1 MGAEL
6 LLGVCDNIN
15 EIKMKV
21 EKLKSALKKL
31 LVEMAKV
38 STDKGLLSYESEKEL
53 PEVGENIYLV
63 DQEGNEEVAADGEY
77 RTDEKMVI
85 VVKDGKVEEIRA
97 EEEKPAEEPVEMP
110 VDEKLEVVEP
120 VEPAP
125 VDEKINSIPEPEK
138 NPLEEKI
145 TALEA
150 RLAAIEA
157 RLAALEAEP
166 AVDSAEETFKRVNS
180 FKKTGDEKLD
190 RLNAILTAKPKY

>member
-1 MGAEL
+1 
-6 LLGVCDNIN
+6 
-15 EIKMKV
+15 MKV

-125 VDEKINSIPEPEK
+125 ADEKINSLPEPEK
-138 NPLEEKI
+138 
-145 TALEA
+145 
-150 RLAAIEA
+150 
-157 RLAALEAEP
+157 
-166 AVDSAEETFKRVNS
+166 
-180 FKKTGDEKLD
+180 
-190 RLNAILTAKPKY
+190 KYIMMT

>member
-1 MGAEL
+1 
-6 LLGVCDNIN
+6 
-15 EIKMKV
+15 MKV

-31 LVEMAKV
+31 LIEMAKV

-125 VDEKINSIPEPEK
+125 VDEKIDSIPEPEK

-166 AVDSAEETFKRVNS
+166 AVPSAEETFKRVNS

>member
-1 MGAEL
+1 
-6 LLGVCDNIN
+6 
-15 EIKMKV
+15 MKV

-77 RTDEKMVI
+77 RTDDKMVI

-125 VDEKINSIPEPEK
+125 VDEKIDSIPEPEK

-166 AVDSAEETFKRVNS
+166 AVDSAEETFKKVNS

-190 RLNAILTAKPKY
+190 RLNPILTAKPKN

>member
-1 MGAEL
+1 
-6 LLGVCDNIN
+6 
-15 EIKMKV
+15 MKV

-77 RTDEKMVI
+77 RTDDKMVI

-125 VDEKINSIPEPEK
+125 VNEKIDSIPEPEK

-166 AVDSAEETFKRVNS
+166 AVPSAEETFKRVNS

>member
-1 MGAEL
+1 
-6 LLGVCDNIN
+6 
-15 EIKMKV
+15 MKV

-77 RTDEKMVI
+77 RTDDKMVI

-125 VDEKINSIPEPEK
+125 VDENINSIPEPEK

>member
-1 MGAEL
+1 
-6 LLGVCDNIN
+6 
-15 EIKMKV
+15 MKV

-53 PEVGENIYLV
+53 PEVGEKIYLV

-77 RTDEKMVI
+77 RTDDKMVI

-166 AVDSAEETFKRVNS
+166 AVDSAEETFKKVNS

>member
-1 MGAEL
+1 
-6 LLGVCDNIN
+6 
-15 EIKMKV
+15 MKV

-97 EEEKPAEEPVEMP
+97 EEEKPVEEPVEKP

-120 VEPAP
+120 VEPIP

-166 AVDSAEETFKRVNS
+166 AVDSAEETFKKVNS

>member
-1 MGAEL
+1 
-6 LLGVCDNIN
+6 
-15 EIKMKV
+15 MKV

-31 LVEMAKV
+31 LVEMARV

-97 EEEKPAEEPVEMP
+97 EEEKPVEEPVEKP

-125 VDEKINSIPEPEK
+125 VDEKIDSIPEPEK

-166 AVDSAEETFKRVNS
+166 AVDSAEETFKKVNS

>member
-1 MGAEL
+1 
-6 LLGVCDNIN
+6 
-15 EIKMKV
+15 MKV

-63 DQEGNEEVAADGEY
+63 DQEGNEEVASDGEY
-77 RTDEKMVI
+77 RTDDKMVI

-166 AVDSAEETFKRVNS
+166 AVDSAEETFKKVNS
-180 FKKTGDEKLD
+180 IKKTGDEKLD

>member
-1 MGAEL
+1 
-6 LLGVCDNIN
+6 
-15 EIKMKV
+15 MKV

-31 LVEMAKV
+31 LVEMARV

-77 RTDEKMVI
+77 RTDDKMVI

-166 AVDSAEETFKRVNS
+166 AVDSAEETFKRVNQ
-180 FKKTGDEKLD
+180 FKKTGNEKLD

>member
-1 MGAEL
+1 
-6 LLGVCDNIN
+6 
-15 EIKMKV
+15 MKV

-53 PEVGENIYLV
+53 PEIGENIYLV

-77 RTDEKMVI
+77 RTDDKMVI

-97 EEEKPAEEPVEMP
+97 EEEKPVEEPMEKP

-166 AVDSAEETFKRVNS
+166 AVPSAEETFKRVNS

>member
-1 MGAEL
+1 
-6 LLGVCDNIN
+6 
-15 EIKMKV
+15 MKV

-31 LVEMAKV
+31 LVEMARV

-125 VDEKINSIPEPEK
+125 VDEKIDSIPEPEK

-166 AVDSAEETFKRVNS
+166 AVPSAEETFKRVNS

-190 RLNAILTAKPKY
+190 RLNAILSSKRN

>member
-1 MGAEL
+1 
-6 LLGVCDNIN
+6 
-15 EIKMKV
+15 
-21 EKLKSALKKL
+21 
-31 LVEMAKV
+31 MAKV

-53 PEVGENIYLV
+53 PEVGENVYLV

-77 RTDEKMVI
+77 RTDEKMII

-97 EEEKPAEEPVEMP
+97 EEEKPAEEPVEKP

-125 VDEKINSIPEPEK
+125 VDEKIDSIPEPEK

-166 AVDSAEETFKRVNS
+166 AVPSAEETFKRVNS

>member
-1 MGAEL
+1 
-6 LLGVCDNIN
+6 
-15 EIKMKV
+15 MKV

-77 RTDEKMVI
+77 RTDDKMVI

-120 VEPAP
+120 VEPTP
-125 VDEKINSIPEPEK
+125 VDENINSIPEPEK

-166 AVDSAEETFKRVNS
+166 AVPSAEETFKRVNS

>member
-1 MGAEL
+1 
-6 LLGVCDNIN
+6 
-15 EIKMKV
+15 MKV

-77 RTDEKMVI
+77 RTDDKMVI
-85 VVKDGKVEEIRA
+85 VIKDGKVEEIRA

-125 VDEKINSIPEPEK
+125 VDEKIDSIPEPEK

-166 AVDSAEETFKRVNS
+166 AVPSAEETFKRVNS

>member
-1 MGAEL
+1 
-6 LLGVCDNIN
+6 
-15 EIKMKV
+15 MKV

-31 LVEMAKV
+31 LIEMAKV

-77 RTDEKMVI
+77 RTDDKMVI

-125 VDEKINSIPEPEK
+125 VDEKIDSIPEPEK

-166 AVDSAEETFKRVNS
+166 AVPSAEETFKRVNS

>member
-1 MGAEL
+1 
-6 LLGVCDNIN
+6 
-15 EIKMKV
+15 MKV

-53 PEVGENIYLV
+53 PEIGENVYLV

-125 VDEKINSIPEPEK
+125 VDEKIDSIPEPEK

-166 AVDSAEETFKRVNS
+166 AVPSAEETFKRVNS

>member
-1 MGAEL
+1 
-6 LLGVCDNIN
+6 
-15 EIKMKV
+15 MKV

-31 LVEMAKV
+31 LVEMARV

-77 RTDEKMVI
+77 RTDDKMVI

-125 VDEKINSIPEPEK
+125 VDEKIDSIPEPEK

-166 AVDSAEETFKRVNS
+166 AVDSAEETFKKVNS

>member
-1 MGAEL
+1 
-6 LLGVCDNIN
+6 
-15 EIKMKV
+15 MKV

-31 LVEMAKV
+31 LVEMARV

-77 RTDEKMVI
+77 RTDDKMVI

-97 EEEKPAEEPVEMP
+97 EEEKPVEEPMEKP

-166 AVDSAEETFKRVNS
+166 AVPSAEETFKRVNS

>member
-1 MGAEL
+1 
-6 LLGVCDNIN
+6 
-15 EIKMKV
+15 MKV

-31 LVEMAKV
+31 LIEMAKV

-53 PEVGENIYLV
+53 PEVGENVYLV

-77 RTDEKMVI
+77 RTDEKMII

-97 EEEKPAEEPVEMP
+97 EEEKPAEEPVEKP

-125 VDEKINSIPEPEK
+125 VDEKIDSIPEPEK

-166 AVDSAEETFKRVNS
+166 AVPSAEETFKRVNS

>member
-1 MGAEL
+1 
-6 LLGVCDNIN
+6 
-15 EIKMKV
+15 MKV

-31 LVEMAKV
+31 LVEMARV

-77 RTDEKMVI
+77 RTDDKMVI

-166 AVDSAEETFKRVNS
+166 AVDSAEETFKKVNS

>member
-1 MGAEL
+1 
-6 LLGVCDNIN
+6 
-15 EIKMKV
+15 MKV

-77 RTDEKMVI
+77 RTDDKMVI

-97 EEEKPAEEPVEMP
+97 EKEEEKPAEEP

-125 VDEKINSIPEPEK
+125 VDEKIGSIPEPEK

-166 AVDSAEETFKRVNS
+166 AVPSAEETFKRVNNL
-180 FKKTGDEKLD
+180 KKTGNEKLD
-190 RLNAILTAKPKY
+190 RLNTILSSTRK

>member
-1 MGAEL
+1 
-6 LLGVCDNIN
+6 
-15 EIKMKV
+15 MKV

-53 PEVGENIYLV
+53 PELGENIYLV

-77 RTDEKMVI
+77 RTDDKMVI

-166 AVDSAEETFKRVNS
+166 AVPSAEETFKRVNS

>member
-1 MGAEL
+1 
-6 LLGVCDNIN
+6 
-15 EIKMKV
+15 MKV

-77 RTDEKMVI
+77 RTDDKMVI

-166 AVDSAEETFKRVNS
+166 AVPSAEETFKRVNS

>member
-1 MGAEL
+1 
-6 LLGVCDNIN
+6 
-15 EIKMKV
+15 MKV

-97 EEEKPAEEPVEMP
+97 EEEKPAEEPVEKP

-125 VDEKINSIPEPEK
+125 VDEKIDSIPEPEK

-166 AVDSAEETFKRVNS
+166 AVPSAEETFKRVNS

>member
-1 MGAEL
+1 
-6 LLGVCDNIN
+6 
-15 EIKMKV
+15 MKV

-53 PEVGENIYLV
+53 PEIGENIYLV

-77 RTDEKMVI
+77 RTDDKMVI

-125 VDEKINSIPEPEK
+125 VDENINSIPEPEK

-166 AVDSAEETFKRVNS
+166 AVPSAEETFKRVNQV
-180 FKKTGDEKLD
+180 KKTGDEKLD

>member
-1 MGAEL
+1 
-6 LLGVCDNIN
+6 
-15 EIKMKV
+15 MKV

-77 RTDEKMVI
+77 RTDDKMII

-125 VDEKINSIPEPEK
+125 VDEKIDSIPEPEK

-166 AVDSAEETFKRVNS
+166 AVPSAEETFKRVNS

-190 RLNAILTAKPKY
+190 RLNTILTAKPKY

>member
-1 MGAEL
+1 
-6 LLGVCDNIN
+6 
-15 EIKMKV
+15 MKV

-97 EEEKPAEEPVEMP
+97 EEEKPAEEPVEKP

-120 VEPAP
+120 VEPTP
-125 VDEKINSIPEPEK
+125 VDEKIDSIPEPEK

-166 AVDSAEETFKRVNS
+166 VVDSAEETFKKVNS

>member
-1 MGAEL
+1 
-6 LLGVCDNIN
+6 
-15 EIKMKV
+15 MKV

-77 RTDEKMVI
+77 RTDDKMVI

-97 EEEKPAEEPVEMP
+97 EEEKPAEEPVEPAP

-125 VDEKINSIPEPEK
+125 VDEKIDSIPEPEK

-166 AVDSAEETFKRVNS
+166 AVPSAEETFKRVNS
-180 FKKTGDEKLD
+180 LKKTGDEKLD

>member
-1 MGAEL
+1 
-6 LLGVCDNIN
+6 
-15 EIKMKV
+15 MKV

>member
-1 MGAEL
+1 
-6 LLGVCDNIN
+6 
-15 EIKMKV
+15 MKV

-31 LVEMAKV
+31 LIEMAKV

-53 PEVGENIYLV
+53 PEVGETVYLV

-97 EEEKPAEEPVEMP
+97 EEEKPAEEPVEKP
-110 VDEKLEVVEP
+110 VEENLEVVEP

-125 VDEKINSIPEPEK
+125 VDEKIDSIPEPEK

-166 AVDSAEETFKRVNS
+166 VVDSAEETFKKVNS

>member
-1 MGAEL
+1 
-6 LLGVCDNIN
+6 
-15 EIKMKV
+15 MKV

-31 LVEMAKV
+31 LIEMARV

-77 RTDEKMVI
+77 RTDDKMVI

-97 EEEKPAEEPVEMP
+97 EKEEEKPVEEPVETP
-110 VDEKLEVVEP
+110 VDEKLEKVEVVEP

-166 AVDSAEETFKRVNS
+166 AVPSAEETFKRVNS